1 MVAALFILK
10 QSNMK
15 EYLLL
20 FWNETGNGQYQ
31 VDPDKMKIS
40 MAAWQAW
47 IGNIAMKGQ
56 LISTKPINWD
66 GAVVSNS
73 GVKMKPAIF
82 EKQMVT
88 GYLICKAK
96 NLDEVKEWAASC
108 PILENPAGSTEIRE
122 VSPFEI

>member
-1 MVAALFILK
+1 
-10 QSNMK
+10 MK

-20 FWNETGNGQYQ
+20 FWNETGDGQYQ
-31 VDPDKMKIS
+31 INSEKMKES

-66 GAVVSNS
+66 GAVVSNR
-73 GVKMKPAIF
+73 GVVDKPSIR
-82 EKQMVT
+82 ENQMVT
-88 GYLICKAK
+88 GYLICKSASIT
-96 NLDEVKEWAASC
+96 EVKEWAKTC
-108 PILENPAGSTEIRE
+108 PILSSPTGCTEIRE